1 MIAFVRGS
9 VVSRTQ
15 ESVVLD
21 VGGIGYEVVVPTRTR
36 VGAIGDEL
44 TLYTHLHV
52 REDSVTL
59 YGFDSTDDRSVFE
72 LLLSVTGIGP
82 KGAISILSSISP
94 AELRRAIMTGNLDR
108 LVSVP
113 GIGRKTAQRIVLE
126 LKDKLADVEDD
137 SEVGTGHDEP
147 EGDARSE
154 AAEALI
160 ALGFSPHEAR
170 RSVSLA
176 IKALRSS
183 NASLT
188 TDAILRRA
196 LASAGRRQV

>member
-1 MIAFVRGS
+1 VIAFVRGS
-9 VVSRTQ
+9 VASRTP

-52 REDSVTL
+52 REDCMTL
-59 YGFDSTDDRSVFE
+59 YGFDNMDDRAVFE
-72 LLLSVTGIGP
+72 LLISVTGIGP

-94 AELRRAIMTGNLDR
+94 VELRRAIATGNLDR
-108 LVSVP
+108 LTAIP

-126 LKDKLADVEDD
+126 LKEKLADVVEDD
-137 SEVGTGHDEP
+137 SDLGAEPDEP
-147 EGDARSE
+147 GDARSE

-176 IKALRSS
+176 IRALKSS

-188 TDAILRRA
+188 TDSILRRA
-196 LASAGRRQV
+196 LASAGRR

>member
-9 VVSRTQ
+9 VASRTP

-52 REDSVTL
+52 REDCMTL
-59 YGFDSTDDRSVFE
+59 YGFDNMDDRAVFE
-72 LLLSVTGIGP
+72 LLISVTGIGP

-94 AELRRAIMTGNLDR
+94 VELRRAIATGNLDR
-108 LVSVP
+108 LTAIP

-126 LKDKLADVEDD
+126 LKEKLADVVEDD
-137 SEVGTGHDEP
+137 SDLGAEPDEL
-147 EGDARSE
+147 GDDARSE

-176 IKALRSS
+176 IRALKSS

-188 TDAILRRA
+188 TDSILRRA
-196 LASAGRRQV
+196 LASAGRR

>member
-1 MIAFVRGS
+1 VIAFVRGS
-9 VVSRTQ
+9 VASRTP

-52 REDSVTL
+52 REDCMTL
-59 YGFDSTDDRSVFE
+59 YGFDNMDDRAVFE
-72 LLLSVTGIGP
+72 LLISVTGIGP

-94 AELRRAIMTGNLDR
+94 VELRRAIATGNLDR
-108 LVSVP
+108 LTAIP

-126 LKDKLADVEDD
+126 LKEKLADVVEDD
-137 SEVGTGHDEP
+137 SDLGAEPDELG
-147 EGDARSE
+147 GDARSE

-176 IKALRSS
+176 IRALKSS

-188 TDAILRRA
+188 TDSILRRA
-196 LASAGRRQV
+196 LASAGRR

>member
-9 VVSRTQ
+9 VASRTP

-52 REDSVTL
+52 REDCVTL
-59 YGFDSTDDRSVFE
+59 YGFDNVDDRAVFE
-72 LLLSVTGIGP
+72 LLISVTGIGP
-82 KGAISILSSISP
+82 KGAISILSSVSP
-94 AELRRAIMTGNLDR
+94 VELRRAIATGNLDR
-108 LVSVP
+108 LTAIP

-126 LKDKLADVEDD
+126 LKDKLADVVEDD
-137 SEVGTGHDEP
+137 SDLGAEHDEP

-176 IKALRSS
+176 IRALKSS

-188 TDAILRRA
+188 TDSILRRA
-196 LASAGRRQV
+196 LASAGRR

>member
-9 VVSRTQ
+9 VASRTQ

-21 VGGIGYEVVVPTRTR
+21 VGGVGYEVVVPTRTR

-52 REDSVTL
+52 REDCMTL
-59 YGFDSTDDRSVFE
+59 YGFDSIDDRSVFE
-72 LLLSVTGIGP
+72 LLISVTGIGP

-94 AELRRAIMTGNLDR
+94 VELRRAIATGNLDR
-108 LVSVP
+108 LTAIP

-126 LKDKLADVEDD
+126 LKEKLADVADDD
-137 SEVGTGHDEP
+137 SDIGTEHDEP

-170 RSVSLA
+170 RSVSMA
-176 IKALRSS
+176 IRALKSS

-188 TDAILRRA
+188 TDSILRRA
-196 LASAGRRQV
+196 LASAGRR

>member
-72 LLLSVTGIGP
+72 LLLSVTGIGRR
-82 KGAISILSSISP
+82 AISILSSISP

>member
-9 VVSRTQ
+9 VASRTP

-52 REDSVTL
+52 REDCMTL
-59 YGFDSTDDRSVFE
+59 YGFDNMDDRAVFE
-72 LLLSVTGIGP
+72 LLISVTGIGP

-94 AELRRAIMTGNLDR
+94 VELRRAIATGNLDR
-108 LVSVP
+108 LTAIP

-126 LKDKLADVEDD
+126 LKEKLADVVEDD
-137 SEVGTGHDEP
+137 SDLGAEPDEP
-147 EGDARSE
+147 GDARSE

-176 IKALRSS
+176 IRALKSS

-188 TDAILRRA
+188 TDSILRRA
-196 LASAGRRQV
+196 LASAGRR

>member
-9 VVSRTQ
+9 VASRTP

-52 REDSVTL
+52 REDCMTL
-59 YGFDSTDDRSVFE
+59 YGFDNMDDRAVFE
-72 LLLSVTGIGP
+72 LLISVTGIGP

-94 AELRRAIMTGNLDR
+94 VELRRAIATGNLDR
-108 LVSVP
+108 LTAIP

-126 LKDKLADVEDD
+126 LKEKLADVVEDD
-137 SEVGTGHDEP
+137 SDRGAEPDELG
-147 EGDARSE
+147 GDARSE

-176 IKALRSS
+176 IRALKSS

-188 TDAILRRA
+188 TDSILRRA
-196 LASAGRRQV
+196 LASAGRR